1 MADKDPC
8 ANLPLWSA
16 LQSAVPDLTLAGVL
30 AGFLIVVVAALV
42 VQWYDRASPRMIAL
56 FASGVAPL
64 TLSSFLFTISS
75 GATPPED
82 PNVLS
87 YCNIVWSQ
95 WLPAFTMLLI
105 GGSVLLCGMGW
116 ALIIYSSHLAD
127 KLNEKKFP
135 TRMIEDNTRFF
146 IYLSALLSLAGT
158 TAMTALLI
166 IVNVTYLQATT
177 DLNTT
182 NSNKTLTYS
191 EFLGVKW
198 YAMFFVFLFG
208 VYAMVRCAYLVTWR
222 TNSFAKREHVAGVN
236 TKSSARR
243 GAWDNKRVRRVA
255 KEIGIAVAIA
265 LGAELAIYS
274 TKAVLGKDFSGHP
287 TSYVMVVVVAYI
299 IARLAYYVIVH
310 VARQCSRSMR
320 GGQATTKGYAEAG
333 PKIHIAPSVE
343 KREDAFQYS
352 AGRLIT
358 TSYNIVFFAVLGT
371 VFCAALSQ
379 EYLGITGWRTNATL
393 FIGGLYP
400 SAILL
405 GLSYSVPA
413 AEGIRLPEWKT
424 WPGLRLLP

>member
-8 ANLPLWSA
+8 AKLPLWSV

-75 GATPPED
+75 GATAPEEPKARFVQTGSKPPED
-82 PNVLS
+82 PSVLS

-127 KLNEKKFP
+127 KLNEKNFP
-135 TRMIEDNTRFF
+135 TKMIEDDARFF

-166 IVNVTYLQATT
+166 IVNVIYLQATR

-182 NSNKTLTYS
+182 DSNKTLTYS
-191 EFLGVKW
+191 QFLGVKW

-208 VYAMVRCAYLVTWR
+208 VYVMVRCAYLVIWR
-222 TNSFAKREHVAGVN
+222 AYSFAKREHVPGVH
-236 TKSSARR
+236 TKSSALR

-255 KEIGIAVAIA
+255 KEIGIAVAIV
-265 LGAELAIYS
+265 LGAWLAIYL
-274 TKAVLGKDFSGHP
+274 TKVVLGNDFSGHP
-287 TSYVMVVVVAYI
+287 T
-299 IARLAYYVIVH
+299 
-310 VARQCSRSMR
+310 C
-320 GGQATTKGYAEAG
+320 
-333 PKIHIAPSVE
+333 
-343 KREDAFQYS
+343 
-352 AGRLIT
+352 
-358 TSYNIVFFAVLGT
+358 
-371 VFCAALSQ
+371 
-379 EYLGITGWRTNATL
+379 
-393 FIGGLYP
+393 
-400 SAILL
+400 
-405 GLSYSVPA
+405 
-413 AEGIRLPEWKT
+413 
-424 WPGLRLLP
+424 